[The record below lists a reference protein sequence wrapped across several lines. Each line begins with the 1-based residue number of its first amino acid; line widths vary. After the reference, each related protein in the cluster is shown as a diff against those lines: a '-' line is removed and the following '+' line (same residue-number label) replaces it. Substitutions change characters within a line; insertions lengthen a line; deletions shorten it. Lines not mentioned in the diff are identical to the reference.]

1 MGLFENFRAD
11 VKRYLTPGMSLRD
24 RVFEVALHQGLW
36 ATAVYRFGRWV
47 YTKRPPLVG
56 PALQVAYLAAS
67 KAMEITTGVYIYPGN
82 DIGPGLYIGHPGGI
96 HLNPDV
102 KMGANCT
109 LSQEV
114 TLGTSAGGRSGAPLV
129 GDNVYL
135 GAGAKV
141 IGEVKIGNG
150 ANVAA
155 NSLVVADV
163 PEGATVMGVP
173 GRVMFK
179 PAAAAAP
186 APAATATA
194 TATANGTKAKSG

>member
-1 MGLFENFRAD
+1 MGMFDDFRAD
-11 VKRYLTPGMSLRD
+11 VRRYLSPGMSVRD

-36 ATAVYRFGRWV
+36 AIAVYRFGRWV
-47 YTKRPPLVG
+47 YTRRPPVVG

-67 KAMEITTGVYIYPGN
+67 KAIEITAGVYIYPGN

-109 LSQEV
+109 VSQEV
-114 TLGTSAGGRSGAPLV
+114 TLGTSAGGRAGAPVV
-129 GDNVYL
+129 GDGVYL
-135 GAGAKV
+135 GAGAKI

-150 ANVAA
+150 AHVAA

-163 PEGATVMGVP
+163 VEGSTVMGVP
-173 GRVMFK
+173 ARVMFK
-179 PAAAAAP
+179 PAPAATAASS
-186 APAATATA
+186 APAATNT
-194 TATANGTKAKSG
+194 NGAAKSG